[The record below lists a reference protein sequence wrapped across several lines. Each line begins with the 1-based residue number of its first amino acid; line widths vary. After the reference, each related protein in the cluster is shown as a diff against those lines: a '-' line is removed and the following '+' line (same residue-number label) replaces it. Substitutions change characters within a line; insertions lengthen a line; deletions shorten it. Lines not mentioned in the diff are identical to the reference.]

1 MLGIHN
7 LHIRVF
13 SFNTLKCKND
23 YIVSKKRIK
32 SLCLDSSN
40 DLHTLPPSAIRE

>member
-7 LHIRVF
+7 LH
-13 SFNTLKCKND
+13 NTLPCKNY

-32 SLCLDSSN
+32 SICLDSSN